1 MFDIIL
7 TIILIILSIVI
18 STILN
23 LKNAALQALIDL
35 IPLVILTI
43 RLWYNRPRNYIR
55 MLGIINRNIK
65 YHMTIK
71 LEGCHIDNNFYIKI
85 RDEFLG
91 LYGKKSGKIISQN
104 IGEYLWKSYLEIDSC
119 LIEVNYSME
128 DGCIYF
134 ETKSKTKFR
143 NFINDAGKVI
153 SIVSN
158 SFATSCYNHE
168 AEVININLV
177 YLNRNQEDIPHPLI
191 TKFLKSFNNMT
202 FRMKY
207 NGKNGSSIEI
217 SNRGVIISGNNLNDI
232 KRDIRYEML
241 LF

>member
-18 STILN
+18 STVLN

-35 IPLVILTI
+35 IPLVIVTI

-85 RDEFLG
+85 RDELLE
-91 LYGKKSGKIISQN
+91 LYGKKSGKIINQN
-104 IGEYLWKSYLEIDSC
+104 IGDYLWKSYLEIDSC
-119 LIEVNYSME
+119 LIEVNYNLE
-128 DGCIYF
+128 DGSMYF

-143 NFINDAGKVI
+143 NFINDARKVI
-153 SIVSN
+153 MIVSN
-158 SFATSCYNHE
+158 SFSTSCYNHE
-168 AEVININLV
+168 AEIININIV
-177 YLNRNQEDIPHPLI
+177 YLTKNQEDIPHPLI
-191 TKFLKSFNNMT
+191 AKFFKSFNNMI
-202 FRMKY
+202 FKMKY
-207 NGKNGSSIEI
+207 HGKNGSSIEI
-217 SNRGVIISGNNLNDI
+217 SNKGVSISGNNLTNI